1 MYLTFK
7 VLRNKNKLT
16 CEEVAKYLGIT
27 ESAYRKYERSAR
39 LPRAEKLVNLKKIF
53 NCTDEE
59 ILQALQY
66 HTARKTK
73 E

>member
-7 VLRNKNKLT
+7 DLRIRNKLT
-16 CEEVAKYLGIT
+16 CEEVAKFLKIT

-39 LPRAEKLVNLKKIF
+39 LPRAEKLVKLQEIF
-53 NCTDEE
+53 NCSDEE
-59 ILQALQY
+59 IVKALQY